1 MSTSLTGE
9 DQVKISKIG
18 PSLVSE
24 LTRIVEQIVR
34 CLFIRLLLGWWARVG
49 QGQGDLL

>member
-24 LTRIVEQIVR
+24 LTRIVEQIVF
-34 CLFIRLLLGWWARVG
+34 LLDFLLGWWARVG